1 MVLCMSITVNIYY
14 KGENGSARAFVQE
27 MISSGTVEA
36 IRQEK
41 GNLRYEYF
49 CPVDD
54 EETILLIDSWQ
65 SQESIDVHHQSPMM
79 DTIIQL
85 REKYNLHMVV
95 ERYVSD
101 DSQPERDEHYI
112 RK

>member
-1 MVLCMSITVNIYY
+1 MSITVNIYY

-41 GNLRYEYF
+41 GNLWYEYF